1 MENLTQE
8 EMKEKRFQFGKNWRV
23 FLNTLNKERIHSSKK
38 DLLDFLEEKEL
49 TGKTFLDVGSGSGL
63 SSLAAKMAGATVH
76 SFDYDI
82 DSVAC
87 TEYLKD
93 KYFPEDQNWIIEQGS
108 ALSEKYIERLGK
120 YDIVYSWGVLHHTG
134 NMYKALEL
142 VEKKVADKGK
152 LFISIYND
160 QGFTSRLWRLI
171 KRMYVKS
178 PYLIKQFILMICYV
192 RLWGPT
198 TIKDFIKLRPFYTGR
213 NYFLKRG
220 MSPHRDVVDWVGGY
234 PFEVAKPE
242 TIIHFFIERNYRLK
256 RLKTCG
262 GGKGCN
268 EFLFIK
274 NKE

>member
-8 EMKEKRFQFGKNWRV
+8 ELKEKRFQFGENWKA
-23 FLNTLNKERIHSSKK
+23 FLTTLNKERIHFSKK
-38 DLLDFLEEKEL
+38 NLLDFLEEKEL

-63 SSLAAKMAGATVH
+63 SSLVAKMACASVH

-82 DSVAC
+82 ESVAC
-87 TEYLKD
+87 TRHLKE

-152 LFISIYND
+152 LFISLYND
-160 QGFTSRLWRLI
+160 QGLTSKVWLAI
-171 KRMYVKS
+171 KKAYVNS
-178 PYLIKQFILMICYV
+178 PYLGQQFILFLCYI

-198 TIKDFIKLRPFYTGR
+198 TIKDILKGRPFYTWR
-213 NYFLKRG
+213 NYGQSRG
-220 MSPHRDVVDWVGGY
+220 MSPQRDVKDWVGGY
-234 PFEVAKPE
+234 PFEVSKPE
-242 TIIHFFIERNYRLK
+242 EIIHFFIRKGYNLQK
-256 RLKTCG
+256 LKTCG

-268 EFLFIK
+268 EFLFVK
-274 NKE
+274 NN

>member
-23 FLNTLNKERIHSSKK
+23 FLNTLNKERIHFSKK

-63 SSLAAKMAGATVH
+63 SSLVAKMAGATVH

-87 TEYLKD
+87 TGYLKD
-93 KYFPEDQNWIIEQGS
+93 KYFPEDQNWITEQGS

-178 PYLIKQFILMICYV
+178 PYLIKQFILLICYV

-198 TIKDFIKLRPFYTGR
+198 TIKDFIKLRPFYTWR
-213 NYFLKRG
+213 NYFLQRG

-242 TIIHFFIERNYRLK
+242 TIIHFLIKRNYRLK